1 MIVHKVNLDG
11 SLSHK
16 EYLNS
21 VDELN
26 TWLAEKYG
34 KFVTVRIESEKT
46 GKVIKMTDNG
56 FDWEVLKE
64 NKPEEGKQYLLIG
77 GKGQKSIANGNTWM
91 ECEINDAS

>member
-1 MIVHKVNLDG
+1 MIASKVNLDG

-46 GKVIKMTDNG
+46 GRIVTMTDDG
-56 FDWEVLKE
+56 TDWDTIED
-64 NKPEEGKQYLLIG
+64 
-77 GKGQKSIANGNTWM
+77 T
-91 ECEINDAS
+91 INFKFNI

>member
-1 MIVHKVNLDG
+1 MIVNKVNLDG

-46 GKVIKMTDNG
+46 GRIVTMTDDG
-56 FDWEVLKE
+56 TGWDTI
-64 NKPEEGKQYLLIG
+64 QD
-77 GKGQKSIANGNTWM
+77 T
-91 ECEINDAS
+91 INFKFNI

>member
-1 MIVHKVNLDG
+1 MIVNKVNLDG

-16 EYLNS
+16 EYLNN

-46 GKVIKMTDNG
+46 GRIVTMTDDG
-56 FDWEVLKE
+56 TGWDTI
-64 NKPEEGKQYLLIG
+64 QD
-77 GKGQKSIANGNTWM
+77 T
-91 ECEINDAS
+91 INFKFNI

>member
-1 MIVHKVNLDG
+1 MIASKVNLDG

-46 GKVIKMTDNG
+46 GRIVTMTDDG
-56 FDWEVLKE
+56 TGWDTI
-64 NKPEEGKQYLLIG
+64 QD
-77 GKGQKSIANGNTWM
+77 T
-91 ECEINDAS
+91 INFKFNI

>member
-1 MIVHKVNLDG
+1 MIVNKVNLDG

-46 GKVIKMTDNG
+46 GRIVMMTDDG
-56 FDWEVLKE
+56 TGWDTIED
-64 NKPEEGKQYLLIG
+64 
-77 GKGQKSIANGNTWM
+77 T
-91 ECEINDAS
+91 INFKFNI